1 VRAGEGER
9 VIGHELPAT
18 IRDVAPLI
26 RARTVSPTDLVEHC
40 LDRVAS
46 LNTTVHAYVT
56 VCGEQARADAR
67 DAERAL
73 QRGEYRGPL
82 HGIPV
87 SVKDVI
93 ETEDIP
99 TTWGTRALA
108 EYRPPEDATVV
119 TKLREAG
126 AILLGKANV
135 DTYPYHGA
143 PGSPTLGPTRNP
155 WDLSRSA
162 ERSSGGSAA
171 AVAAGF
177 DYGSIGTD
185 NGGSVRIPAATCG
198 VVGLKPTFGR
208 VSKYRVFPYSVSFD
222 HPGPIAR
229 SVFDCASLLTAIAG
243 HDPHDPAA
251 VDRPV
256 PDYTREIEE
265 PVSGLRLGIP
275 AEAWESNDPE
285 VVRLVD
291 DAVAVLGTLGM
302 TTHRITPPGFRDAL
316 WGNVLSGLEIMELAG
331 TLAAPSPADDA
342 LGAYMGVRARGYHAR
357 LITLGMRIRRAAQA
371 QYAEIFRQVDLIV
384 TPTVPATAPLLT
396 EDSSPW
402 ERPDELF
409 AEMAARY
416 TRVFNFV
423 GNPAITVPCGFTAAG
438 LPVGLHLAGRPF
450 DEGTLLRAAYAYER
464 ATAWHRRQPALA

>member
-1 VRAGEGER
+1 

-93 ETEDIP
+93 ETKDIP

-198 VVGLKPTFGR
+198 V
-208 VSKYRVFPYSVSFD
+208 S
-222 HPGPIAR
+222 A
-229 SVFDCASLLTAIAG
+229 
-243 HDPHDPAA
+243 
-251 VDRPV
+251 
-256 PDYTREIEE
+256 
-265 PVSGLRLGIP
+265 
-275 AEAWESNDPE
+275 
-285 VVRLVD
+285 
-291 DAVAVLGTLGM
+291 
-302 TTHRITPPGFRDAL
+302 
-316 WGNVLSGLEIMELAG
+316 
-331 TLAAPSPADDA
+331 
-342 LGAYMGVRARGYHAR
+342 
-357 LITLGMRIRRAAQA
+357 
-371 QYAEIFRQVDLIV
+371 
-384 TPTVPATAPLLT
+384 
-396 EDSSPW
+396 
-402 ERPDELF
+402 
-409 AEMAARY
+409 
-416 TRVFNFV
+416 
-423 GNPAITVPCGFTAAG
+423 
-438 LPVGLHLAGRPF
+438 
-450 DEGTLLRAAYAYER
+450 
-464 ATAWHRRQPALA
+464 